1 MPSPDNSYSTELEF
15 FHSLDR
21 RLNADDFVYRS
32 AIIEAGATEPLII
45 KFLNMGKGGTLLEI
59 QAELDAYIAAT
70 NPTYEYSLDELTN
83 AYNILSASE
92 TQTQIKAQ
100 QALIL
105 ATSLI
110 DSFEFV
116 GAPTSSQQPLQWPR
130 MSIVNR
136 NGSTIPDY
144 QIPSGIKQANNELA
158 FYLLQFDLTSPAKE
172 NHLELLTSS
181 KIGESTESYAANTNN
196 KKLPDQVL
204 NYMRPFLV
212 EKSDYTAALIF

>member
-1 MPSPDNSYSTELEF
+1 MLSPDNSYSTELEF

-45 KFLNMGKGGTLLEI
+45 KFLNIGKGGTLLEI

-92 TQTQIKAQ
+92 TQTQVKAQ

-110 DSFEFV
+110 DSFEFI
-116 GAPTSSQQPLQWPR
+116 GAPTSPQQPLQWPR
-130 MSIVNR
+130 MSVTNR
-136 NGSTIPDY
+136 NGSTVANDVIPAD
-144 QIPSGIKQANNELA
+144 IKTATNELA
-158 FYLLQFDLTSPAKE
+158 FFLLKHDVTDPEKYNHLYLLTTE
-172 NHLELLTSS
+172 R
-181 KIGESTESYAANTNN
+181 IGEVSQSLTTKPA
-196 KKLPDQVL
+196 KKLPDNVL